1 MDQSLISDSGL
12 IFISIYLLSLIII
25 GYLGKRASKEQS
37 LNDFYLAGR
46 NMGLFVLFLT
56 LYATQYSG
64 NTLIGFAGQAY
75 RQGFTA
81 LVSVTFMISVI
92 GAYLIFAPKLY
103 RLSREFNF
111 ITIGDY
117 IQHRFNCRI
126 FTTFAVILCMVAL
139 SNYILTNLKA
149 IGYVTEIV
157 TDSRVSFATGII
169 GLSVIMVIYETLGGL
184 RSVAWTDVVQGI
196 ILLAGVIFLFIA
208 IEYQYGGVSSTS
220 EFLINSKPEFW
231 APPDG
236 EEKIKWLS
244 VLLIVFLG
252 IPIYPQAI
260 QRIYAARSEKTLKN
274 SFKIMAFMPLVTTFV
289 IVMAGVIGISMFPDL
304 DKLGSEK
311 VVLLILEDL
320 SSKIPI
326 VGILLVLF
334 MAAVIAAI
342 MSTIDSALLAISS
355 LFTQDIYRL
364 LRPGSTNAHLTFMG
378 KLISWVIIAVMCYL
392 AIILPQ
398 TIWKLMVIKLEILCQ
413 VAPAVFLGIHIKS
426 LTSRSML
433 YGITTGTLITIFI
446 MFNNEL
452 GFNFSD
458 RPFGI
463 HAGLIGFTANIFILF
478 THHSLF
484 VAPAQR
490 HVNI

>member
-1 MDQSLISDSGL
+1 MNQSLISDKGL
-12 IFISIYLLSLIII
+12 IFISVYLLSLLLI
-25 GYLGKRASKEQS
+25 GYLGKKASKEQS

-46 NMGLFVLFLT
+46 NMGVFVLFLT

-126 FTTFAVILCMVAL
+126 FTTFAVILCMIAL

-157 TDSRVSFATGII
+157 TDSRISFATGII

-184 RSVAWTDVVQGI
+184 RSVAWTDVVQGL
-196 ILLAGVIFLFIA
+196 ILLAGVILLFIA

-220 EFLINSKPEFW
+220 EYLISSKPEFW

-236 EEKIKWLS
+236 EQKIKWLS

-260 QRIYAARSEKTLKN
+260 QRIYAAKSEKTLKN

-304 DKLGSEK
+304 DRLGSEK

-334 MAAVIAAI
+334 MAAVMAAI

-364 LRPGSTNAHLTFMG
+364 LRPGSSNAHLTFMG
-378 KLISWVIIAVMCYL
+378 KLISWIIIAVMCYL

-413 VAPAVFLGIHIKS
+413 VAPAVFLGIHFKS
-426 LTSRSML
+426 LGSRSML
-433 YGITTGTLITIFI
+433 YGIIAGTVVTIFI

-458 RPFGI
+458 RPYGI
-463 HAGLIGFTANIFILF
+463 HAGLIGFAFNLFFIF
-478 THHSLF
+478 THHFFIYQPKQL
-484 VAPAQR
+484 QYK
-490 HVNI
+490 

>member
-1 MDQSLISDSGL
+1 MDQSLISDRGL

-46 NMGLFVLFLT
+46 NMGVFVLFLT

-157 TDSRVSFATGII
+157 TDSRVSFAAGII

-184 RSVAWTDVVQGI
+184 RSVAWTDVIQGL
-196 ILLAGVIFLFIA
+196 ILLTGAIFLFIA

-220 EFLINSKPEFW
+220 DFLINSKPEFW

-236 EEKIKWLS
+236 EQKIKWIS

-304 DKLGSEK
+304 DRLGSEK
-311 VVLLILEDL
+311 VILLILEDL

-326 VGILLVLF
+326 VGILLILF

-355 LFTQDIYRL
+355 LFTQDIYRP

-378 KLISWVIIAVMCYL
+378 KLVSWIIIAVMCYL
-392 AIILPQ
+392 AIVLPQ

-413 VAPAVFLGIHIKS
+413 VAPAIFLGIHFKS
-426 LTSRSML
+426 LGSRSML
-433 YGITTGTLITIFI
+433 YGITAGTIVTIFI

-458 RPFGI
+458 RPYGI
-463 HAGLIGFTANIFILF
+463 HAGLIGFAFNLLFIF
-478 THHSLF
+478 THHF
-484 VAPAQR
+484 FIR
-490 HVNI
+490 HPKQTAFR

>member
-1 MDQSLISDSGL
+1 MEQSLISNNGL
-12 IFISIYLLSLIII
+12 IFIGVYLLSLLLI
-25 GYLGKRASKEQS
+25 GYLGKKASKEQS
-37 LNDFYLAGR
+37 LDDFYLAGR
-46 NMGLFVLFLT
+46 NMGVFVLFLT

-75 RQGFTA
+75 RQGFTT
-81 LVSVTFMISVI
+81 LVAVTFMISVI

-103 RLSREFNF
+103 RLSQEHKF

-117 IQHRFNCRI
+117 IQHRFNSRI
-126 FTTFAVILCMVAL
+126 LTTFAVILCMVAL
-139 SNYILTNLKA
+139 GNYILTNLKA
-149 IGYVTEIV
+149 IGYVTEII
-157 TDSRVSFATGII
+157 TDSRVSFAAGII

-184 RSVAWTDVVQGI
+184 RSVAWTDVIQGL
-196 ILLAGVIFLFIA
+196 ILLGGVIFLFIA

-236 EEKIKWLS
+236 EQKIKWLS

-260 QRIYAARSEKTLKN
+260 QRIYAAKSEKTLKN

-304 DKLGSEK
+304 DRLGSEK

-320 SSKIPI
+320 TTKIPI

-334 MAAVIAAI
+334 MAAVMAAI

-355 LFTQDIYRL
+355 LFTQDIYRP
-364 LRPGSTNAHLTFMG
+364 LRPGSSNAHLTFMG
-378 KLISWVIIAVMCYL
+378 KLVSWLIIAVMCYL
-392 AIILPQ
+392 AIVLPQ

-413 VAPAVFLGIHIKS
+413 VAPSIFLGIHFRS
-426 LTSRSML
+426 LGSRSML
-433 YGITTGTLITIFI
+433 YGITAGTAVTLFI

-458 RPFGI
+458 RPYGI
-463 HAGLIGFTANIFILF
+463 HAGLIGFTVNIFILSA
-478 THHSLF
+478 HHFLKYRLGR
-484 VAPAQR
+484 AQYR
-490 HVNI
+490 

>member
-1 MDQSLISDSGL
+1 MDQSLISDKGL
-12 IFISIYLLSLIII
+12 IFIGIYLLSLLLI
-25 GYLGKRASKEQS
+25 GYLGKKASKEQS

-46 NMGLFVLFLT
+46 NMGVFVLFLT

-103 RLSREFNF
+103 RLSREHDF

-117 IQHRFNCRI
+117 IQHRFNSRI
-126 FTTFAVILCMVAL
+126 FTTIAVVLCMIAL

-157 TDSRVSFATGII
+157 SDSRISFATGII

-184 RSVAWTDVVQGI
+184 RSVAWTDVIQGL
-196 ILLAGVIFLFIA
+196 ILLAGVILLFIA

-220 EFLINSKPEFW
+220 EYLINSKPEFW

-236 EEKIKWLS
+236 EQKIKWLS

-304 DKLGSEK
+304 DRLGSEK

-320 SSKIPI
+320 SNKIPI

-355 LFTQDIYRL
+355 LFTQDIYRII
-364 LRPGSTNAHLTFMG
+364 RPGSSNAHLTFMG
-378 KLISWVIIAVMCYL
+378 KLVSWIIIAVMCYL

-413 VAPAVFLGIHIKS
+413 VAPAVFLGIHFKS
-426 LTSRSML
+426 LGSGSML
-433 YGITTGTLITIFI
+433 SGIIAGTLVTLFI
-446 MFNNEL
+446 MFNNEF

-458 RPFGI
+458 RPYGI
-463 HAGLIGFTANIFILF
+463 HAGLIGFTINIIFIF
-478 THHSLF
+478 SHHF
-484 VAPAQR
+484 FIKRTPNPAIR
-490 HVNI
+490 

>member
-1 MDQSLISDSGL
+1 MEKPLISGNGI
-12 IFISIYLLSLIII
+12 IFIAIYLLSLLLI

-81 LVSVTFMISVI
+81 LVAVTFMISVI

-103 RLSREFNF
+103 RLSREYNF

-126 FTTFAVILCMVAL
+126 FTTFAVILCMIAL

-149 IGYVTEIV
+149 IGYVTEII
-157 TDSRVSFATGII
+157 TDSKVSFAVGII

-184 RSVAWTDVVQGI
+184 RSVAWTDVIQGL
-196 ILLAGVIFLFIA
+196 ILLGGVIFLFIA
-208 IEYQYGGVSSTS
+208 IEYQYGGISSTS
-220 EFLINSKPEFW
+220 EFLINSRPEFW

-236 EEKIKWLS
+236 EQKIKWLS

-260 QRIYAARSEKTLKN
+260 QRIYAAKSEKTLKN

-289 IVMAGVIGISMFPDL
+289 IVMAGVIGISMFPGL
-304 DKLGSEK
+304 DRLESEK

-320 SSKIPI
+320 TAKIPV

-334 MAAVIAAI
+334 MAAVMAAI

-355 LFTQDIYRL
+355 LFTQDIYRP
-364 LRPGSTNAHLTFMG
+364 LRPGSSDAHLTFMG
-378 KLISWVIIAVMCYL
+378 KIVSWIIIAVMCYL
-392 AIILPQ
+392 AIVLPQ
-398 TIWKLMVIKLEILCQ
+398 TIWKLMVVKLEILCQ
-413 VAPAVFLGIHIKS
+413 VAPAVFLGIHFKS
-426 LTSRSML
+426 LGSRSML
-433 YGITTGTLITIFI
+433 YGITAGTFVTLFI
-446 MFNNEL
+446 MFNNSI
-452 GFNFSD
+452 GFNFPE
-458 RPFGI
+458 RPYGI
-463 HAGLIGFTANIFILF
+463 HAGLIGFA
-478 THHSLF
+478 
-484 VAPAQR
+484 
-490 HVNI
+490 VNILVIYFHHLLAYQPKTIINN

>member
-1 MDQSLISDSGL
+1 MEQSLISNNGL
-12 IFISIYLLSLIII
+12 IFIGVYLLSLLLI
-25 GYLGKRASKEQS
+25 GYLGKKASKEQS

-75 RQGFTA
+75 RQGFTT
-81 LVSVTFMISVI
+81 LVAVTFMISVI

-103 RLSREFNF
+103 RLSREHNF

-117 IQHRFNCRI
+117 IQHRFNSRVL
-126 FTTFAVILCMVAL
+126 TTFAVILCMVAL
-139 SNYILTNLKA
+139 GNYILTNLKA
-149 IGYVTEIV
+149 IGYVTEII
-157 TDSRVSFATGII
+157 TDSRVSFAAGII

-184 RSVAWTDVVQGI
+184 RSVAWTDVIQGL
-196 ILLAGVIFLFIA
+196 ILLGGVIFLFIA

-236 EEKIKWLS
+236 EQKIKWLS

-304 DKLGSEK
+304 DRLGSEK

-320 SSKIPI
+320 TTKIPL

-334 MAAVIAAI
+334 MAAVMAAI

-355 LFTQDIYRL
+355 LFTQDIYRP
-364 LRPGSTNAHLTFMG
+364 LRPGSSNAHLTFMG
-378 KLISWVIIAVMCYL
+378 KLVSWLIIVVMCYL
-392 AIILPQ
+392 AIVLPQ

-413 VAPAVFLGIHIKS
+413 VAPSIFLGLHFRS
-426 LTSRSML
+426 LGSRSML
-433 YGITTGTLITIFI
+433 YGIIAGTAVTLFI

-458 RPFGI
+458 RPYGI
-463 HAGLIGFTANIFILF
+463 HAGLIGFAVNVFILSL
-478 THHSLF
+478 HHFLTF
-484 VAPAQR
+484 RPGQTQYR
-490 HVNI
+490 